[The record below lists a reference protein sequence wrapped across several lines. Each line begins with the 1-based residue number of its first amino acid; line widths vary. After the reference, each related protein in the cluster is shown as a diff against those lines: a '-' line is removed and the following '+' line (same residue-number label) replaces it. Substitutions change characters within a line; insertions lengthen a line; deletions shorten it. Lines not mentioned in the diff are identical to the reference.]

1 MLLTCKKIFR
11 SNLLVS
17 FLTCLTAFSTFSYG
31 TNGIKAG
38 AAASIF
44 LCTLAYKYKL
54 LLSILLAFLSWG
66 FHHSMSIVLIA
77 YFCSYFFRKTKW
89 YFYIWGAL
97 ILAALHVEFFQ
108 ILFSGYTDQKGSRYL
123 LTDEDSFV
131 TGFRLDFILYS
142 AVPVIIG
149 YLIKFKRHVN
159 DEIYDLWLRMYLL
172 TNSVWMM
179 CIYASFTNRIV

>member
-1 MLLTCKKIFR
+1 MLIFA
-11 SNLLVS
+11 LI
-17 FLTCLTAFSTFSYG
+17 FLEKL
-31 TNGIKAG
+31 NGI
-38 AAASIF
+38 SIF
-44 LCTLAYKYKL
+44 
-54 LLSILLAFLSWG
+54 G
-66 FHHSMSIVLIA
+66 
-77 YFCSYFFRKTKW
+77 
-89 YFYIWGAL
+89 GAL